1 MKDITPAEM
10 KTVLH
15 RFQVRASSGFAALM
29 AECRRYLVAAA
40 FCLQC
45 QEAFVSVMELKYHVE
60 SACQHQDPLAS
71 SGGGQPR
78 PLLATHVKPYKCALC
93 NMGFNREQLAQHMGH
108 LPSR

>member
-10 KTVLH
+10 NTVLK
-15 RFQVRASSGFAALM
+15 RFQVRASPGFAALM

-45 QEAFVSVMELKYHVE
+45 QEAFASVMELKYHVE
-60 SACQHQDPLAS
+60 SACQHQNTPASGGGRPRPLAS
-71 SGGGQPR
+71 
-78 PLLATHVKPYKCALC
+78 HVKPYKCALC
-93 NMGFNREQLAQHMGH
+93 NCGFNREQLAQHMGH